1 MQGASPSDFS
11 THIVYYGLQR
21 IMDKSAAAAYL
32 DDSTSWD
39 TLGLD
44 ARLLQA
50 VDHLGFRTPTLIQS
64 NAIPLALEEKRDVIA
79 KSSTGSG
86 KTAAYCIPILQNI
99 LLEDSGEK
107 CVKSIILVPTREL
120 ANQVSQFL
128 LKLLVYCNNKV
139 TTVNLSSNASDL
151 VVNSLLMSKPDILV
165 STPAKLIQ
173 TLDENVNKNLID
185 LSKVKNLVIDEV
197 DLVLSYG
204 YMEDLQ
210 LLEKY
215 LPVKTS
221 LQTFLMSATINDDLN
236 ELKSRFCSRPAVLK
250 LNEDALAKS
259 KLVQYYA
266 RTTEFDKFLL
276 AYVIFKLNLIKGKT
290 LIFVNTIDRGY
301 RLKLFLEQFGIRC
314 CILNSELPVNSRLHI
329 VDEYNK
335 NVYNLLIATD
345 ETNDFAFE
353 KDEDEKDEKDEK
365 DAKDEQV
372 TEEGTKLDET
382 NKETKKSKKS
392 KKKAAKDT
400 EYGVSRGVDF
410 RNVACVLNF
419 DLPTTSR
426 AYVHRVGRTARAGK
440 AGMALSFIIPDK
452 EFGKHRVASLES
464 AKKDEK
470 ILKRIEKQQGKN
482 GFEFKP
488 YQFDMK
494 QVEGFRY
501 RAEDAFRAVTS
512 VAVREARV
520 LELKNELINSDK
532 LKRFFEENPQDL
544 ASLRHDK
551 ELHPSRVQSQLKR
564 VPEYLLPASARSSG
578 QKDLGFVPFK
588 KKVQKARKR
597 KGRKADPLKRMK

>member
-1 MQGASPSDFS
+1 
-11 THIVYYGLQR
+11 
-21 IMDKSAAAAYL
+21 MDKSAAAAYL
-32 DDSTSWD
+32 DDSASWD
-39 TLGLD
+39 AFGLD

-64 NAIPLALEEKRDVIA
+64 SAIPLALEEKRDVIA

-99 LLEDSGEK
+99 LAEDSGKK

-120 ANQVSQFL
+120 SSQVAQFIE
-128 LKLLVYCNNKV
+128 KLLVYCNNKV
-139 TTVNLSSNASDL
+139 TAVNLSSNASDQ
-151 VVNSLLMSKPDILV
+151 VINSLLMSKPDILV

-173 TLDENVNKNLID
+173 VLLENLSKNLID

-210 LLEKY
+210 ELEKY

-250 LNEDALAKS
+250 LNEDMLAKS

-290 LIFVNTIDRGY
+290 LVFVNTIDRGY

-345 ETNDFAFE
+345 ETNDVTFE
-353 KDEDEKDEKDEK
+353 KDEEDN
-365 DAKDEQV
+365 
-372 TEEGTKLDET
+372 EEDTA
-382 NKETKKSKKS
+382 SKTDDNNEEPD
-392 KKKAAKDT
+392 KKKAKKQKKKQKLTKDS

-410 RNVACVLNF
+410 KNVACVLNF

-440 AGMALSFIIPDK
+440 AGMALSFVIPEK
-452 EFGKHRVASLES
+452 EAGKHRVASLAT

-470 ILKRIEKQQGKN
+470 VLKRIEKLQGKN

-512 VAVREARV
+512 VAIREARV
-520 LELKNELINSDK
+520 QELKNELLNSDK
-532 LKRFFEENPQDL
+532 LKQFFEENPQDL

-588 KKVQKARKR
+588 KKVHKKRR

>member
-1 MQGASPSDFS
+1 
-11 THIVYYGLQR
+11 
-21 IMDKSAAAAYL
+21 MDKSAAAAYL
-32 DDSTSWD
+32 DDSLSWD
-39 TLGLD
+39 SLNLD
-44 ARLLQA
+44 ARILQA
-50 VDHLGFRTPTLIQS
+50 VDQLGFKTPTLIQS
-64 NAIPLALEEKRDVIA
+64 SAIPLALEEKRDVIA

-99 LLEDSGEK
+99 LLEDSNEK
-107 CVKSIILVPTREL
+107 SVKLIILVPTREL
-120 ANQVSQFL
+120 SNQVSQFL

-139 TTVNLSSNASDL
+139 TAVNLSSNASDT

-173 TLDENVNKNLID
+173 ILNENVNKNLID

-215 LPVKTS
+215 LPVKTN
-221 LQTFLMSATINDDLN
+221 LQAFLMSATISDDLN

-290 LIFVNTIDRGY
+290 LVFVNSIDRGY

-329 VDEYNK
+329 VEEYNK

-353 KDEDEKDEKDEK
+353 KDEDEKDEKE
-365 DAKDEQV
+365 AKDEKED
-372 TEEGTKLDET
+372 TAAGEKNEEPENKKL
-382 NKETKKSKKS
+382 KKLKKSKKV
-392 KKKAAKDT
+392 KKDT

-440 AGMALSFIIPDK
+440 AGMAISFIIPEK
-452 EFGKHRVASLES
+452 EFGKHRVASLET

-520 LELKNELINSDK
+520 AEFKNELINSDK

-564 VPEYLLPASARSSG
+564 VPEYLLPASARTAG

-588 KKVQKARKR
+588 KKVQKPRKR

>member
-1 MQGASPSDFS
+1 
-11 THIVYYGLQR
+11 
-21 IMDKSAAAAYL
+21 MDKSAAAAYI
-32 DDSTSWD
+32 DDSASWD
-39 TLGLD
+39 TFGLD

-50 VDHLGFRTPTLIQS
+50 VDHLGFKTPTLIQS
-64 NAIPLALEEKRDVIA
+64 SAIPLALEERRDVIA

-99 LLEDSGEK
+99 LAEDSGEK

-120 ANQVSQFL
+120 SNQVSQFIE
-128 LKLLVYCNNKV
+128 KLLVYCNNKV

-151 VVNSLLMSKPDILV
+151 VINSLLMSKPDILV

-173 TLDENVNKNLID
+173 VLLENLSKNLID

-204 YMEDLQ
+204 YMDDLQ
-210 LLEKY
+210 ELEKY
-215 LPVKTS
+215 LPVKTN

-250 LNEDALAKS
+250 LNEDMLAKS

-290 LIFVNTIDRGY
+290 LVFVNTIDRGY

-345 ETNDFAFE
+345 ETNDFTFE
-353 KDEDEKDEKDEK
+353 KDEDDN
-365 DAKDEQV
+365 DANTENAEPVLKKEEDS
-372 TEEGTKLDET
+372 EEGSEKKL
-382 NKETKKSKKS
+382 SKKL
-392 KKKAAKDT
+392 KKKQKLKTDS

-410 RNVACVLNF
+410 KNVACVLNF

-440 AGMALSFIIPDK
+440 AGMALSFVIPEK
-452 EFGKHRVASLES
+452 EIGKHRVAGLPT

-470 ILKRIEKQQGKN
+470 VLKRIEKLQGKN

-512 VAVREARV
+512 VAIREARV
-520 LELKNELINSDK
+520 QELKNELLNSDK

-588 KKVQKARKR
+588 KKVQKKRR

>member
-1 MQGASPSDFS
+1 
-11 THIVYYGLQR
+11 
-21 IMDKSAAAAYL
+21 MDKSAAAAYL

-39 TLGLD
+39 SFGLD

-50 VDHLGFRTPTLIQS
+50 IDHLGFTKPTLIQS
-64 NAIPLALEEKRDVIA
+64 SAFPLALEDKRDVIA
-79 KSSTGSG
+79 RSSTGSG
-86 KTAAYCIPILQNI
+86 KTAAYCIPILQGI
-99 LLEDSGEK
+99 LAEDSGEK
-107 CVKSIILVPTREL
+107 SVKSIILVPTREL
-120 ANQVSQFL
+120 SSQVSDFL
-128 LKLLVYCNNKV
+128 SKLLVYCNNKI
-139 TTVNLSSNASDL
+139 TSVNLSSNASDSVL
-151 VVNSLLMSKPDILV
+151 NSLLMSKPDILV

-173 TLDENVNKNLID
+173 VLDENVNKNLID

-215 LPVKTS
+215 LPVKTN

-236 ELKSRFCSRPAVLK
+236 ELKTRFCSRPAVLK
-250 LNEDALAKS
+250 LNEDMLAKS
-259 KLVQYYA
+259 KLVQYFA

-290 LIFVNTIDRGY
+290 LVFVNTIDRGY

-329 VDEYNK
+329 VEEFNK

-345 ETNDFAFE
+345 ETNDFTFE
-353 KDEDEKDEKDEK
+353 KDEEDAEKETETSEQPAGDEEQKE
-365 DAKDEQV
+365 DAKPSKKQ
-372 TEEGTKLDET
+372 
-382 NKETKKSKKS
+382 KKSKKD
-392 KKKAAKDT
+392 KANKDK

-440 AGMALSFIIPDK
+440 AGMALSLVIPEK
-452 EFGKHRVASLES
+452 EVGKHRVAGLES
-464 AKKDEK
+464 AKKDDK
-470 ILKRIEKQQGKN
+470 VLKRIEKQQAKN
-482 GFEFKP
+482 GFEIKP

-512 VAVREARV
+512 VAIREARIA
-520 LELKNELINSDK
+520 ELKNELINSDK

-588 KKVQKARKR
+588 KKVQKPRRR
-597 KGRKADPLKRMK
+597 KGRKVDPLKRMK

>member
-1 MQGASPSDFS
+1 
-11 THIVYYGLQR
+11 
-21 IMDKSAAAAYL
+21 MDKSAAAAYI
-32 DDSTSWD
+32 DDSASWD
-39 TLGLD
+39 TFGLD

-50 VDHLGFRTPTLIQS
+50 VDHLGFKTPTLIQS
-64 NAIPLALEEKRDVIA
+64 SAIPLALEERRDVIA

-99 LLEDSGEK
+99 LAEDSGEK

-120 ANQVSQFL
+120 SNQVSQFIE
-128 LKLLVYCNNKV
+128 KLLVYCNNKV

-151 VVNSLLMSKPDILV
+151 VINSLLMSKPDILV

-173 TLDENVNKNLID
+173 VLLENLSKNLID

-204 YMEDLQ
+204 YMDDLQ
-210 LLEKY
+210 ELEKY
-215 LPVKTS
+215 LPVKTN

-250 LNEDALAKS
+250 LNEDMLAKS

-290 LIFVNTIDRGY
+290 LVFVNTIDRGY

-345 ETNDFAFE
+345 ETNDFTFE
-353 KDEDEKDEKDEK
+353 KDEDDN
-365 DAKDEQV
+365 DANTENAEPVLKKEEDS
-372 TEEGTKLDET
+372 EEGSEKKL
-382 NKETKKSKKS
+382 SKKL
-392 KKKAAKDT
+392 KKKQKLKTDS

-410 RNVACVLNF
+410 KNVACVLNF

-440 AGMALSFIIPDK
+440 AGMALSFVIPEK
-452 EFGKHRVASLES
+452 EIGKHRVAGLPT

-470 ILKRIEKQQGKN
+470 VLKRIEKLQGKN

-512 VAVREARV
+512 VAIREARV
-520 LELKNELINSDK
+520 QELKNELLNSDK

-564 VPEYLLPASARSSG
+564 VPEYLLPPSARSSG

-588 KKVQKARKR
+588 KKVQKKRR